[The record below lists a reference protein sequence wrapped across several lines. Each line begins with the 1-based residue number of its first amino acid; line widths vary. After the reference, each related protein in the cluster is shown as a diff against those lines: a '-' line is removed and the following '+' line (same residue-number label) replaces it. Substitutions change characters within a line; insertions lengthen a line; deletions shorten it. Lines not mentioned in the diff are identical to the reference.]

1 MFKPISKSIAKHGA
15 KAAVLI
21 IASLSPNSANAQSPL
36 TTWPDITTEMRP
48 GTRWWWMGS
57 AVDKDNL
64 TRNMDEYAVTG
75 LGTLEITPIYGVVN
89 NEKNDIPF
97 LSNKWMNMLK
107 YIDGEA
113 SRLNMQ
119 VDMNTGTGWPFG
131 GPGVSMDDA
140 ASKVFFQE
148 YRLGKNRR
156 RLTSPITI
164 NEKRQ
169 KAVARLERL
178 MAFSNG
184 RKLDITKYVNS
195 NGLLKW
201 RAPKGE
207 WRIIAVFCG
216 KTFQK
221 VKRSAPGGEG
231 YVMDHFSAGAV
242 SRYLETFTKAF
253 NATKTPWPHCFFNDS
268 YEVYGADYTPGFF
281 DEFRKRRGYKLEEYL
296 PELLDPTDSDTKRR
310 LASDY
315 RLTFAELLEENFTR
329 QWTAWAHSHGSLTRN
344 QAHGSPAN
352 LIDLYADVDV
362 PECEGFGLTDFHIS
376 GLRKDSLTRPNYSD
390 LSMLKYASSGAHLV
404 GKKYTSSETFTWLT
418 EHFRTSL
425 SQMKPDMDLMFL
437 SGVNHM
443 FFHGTAYSPT
453 TAAWPGWKFYAS
465 VDMSPTNSIWRDA
478 SAFFQ
483 YITRCQSFLQYGK
496 PDNDFLLY
504 LPLYDMWYEH
514 SWDDKNRLTMFDIHK
529 MDKRAPRFIEAVNKI
544 YSSGFDVDYISD
556 HYIRS
561 LRCDSGR
568 IVTSAGVGY
577 KAIVVPGVRLMPL
590 DILTQI
596 CSLAEQGAKVVFL
609 DNYPQD
615 VPGFSGLEKERPL
628 FKQTLER
635 LKKMEGKMVFF
646 GADYV
651 KTLAM
656 TGVQPEQMKLKFGLM
671 SLRRSNPDGFH
682 YFVSDLKADSTEGWI
697 PLTVPARSAMI
708 FNPLNGNYG
717 KAKLRRR
724 DGKTEVYLQL
734 ASGQSAII
742 KTFTK
747 KNIDVD
753 DWKYLKPTS
762 DTIAL
767 GSKWAFDFVK
777 SEPEVEVYPDSVNL
791 GSWTDLDSVKGVKE
805 TMATARYS
813 TSFEIST
820 KELASGDDWMLS
832 LGDVRESARVRING
846 RSVAVLF
853 SLPYNCRI
861 GKYLKP
867 GRNTLEIEV
876 TNLPANRIADMDRK
890 GIKWRKFKDVNIVDL
905 NYKHTPYTSW
915 KPMPSGLIGPVK
927 IMKMKALK

>member
-1 MFKPISKSIAKHGA
+1 MFKKISKTITKHGA
-15 KAAVLI
+15 KATALI
-21 IASLSPNSANAQSPL
+21 IASLSLNSANAQSPL

-75 LGTLEITPIYGVVN
+75 LGTLEITPIYGVIN

-131 GPGVSMDDA
+131 GPGVSMSDA
-140 ASKVFFQE
+140 ASRVFFQE
-148 YRLGKNRR
+148 YKLGKNRR

-164 NEKRQ
+164 KDKRQ
-169 KAVARLERL
+169 KPVARLERL

-184 RKLDITKYVNS
+184 KKLDITKYVNDK
-195 NGLLKW
+195 GLLKW

-242 SRYLETFTKAF
+242 KRYLENFTKAF
-253 NATKTPWPHCFFNDS
+253 NSTKTAWPHCFFNDS

-296 PELLDPTDSDTKRR
+296 PELLDPTDTDTKRR

-514 SWDDKNRLTMFDIHK
+514 GWDEKNRLTMFDIHK
-529 MDKRAPRFIEAVNKI
+529 MGKRAPRFIEAVNKI
-544 YSSGFDVDYISD
+544 YSSGFDMDYISD

-561 LRCDSGR
+561 LRCDSGK

-615 VPGFSGLEKERPL
+615 VPGFAGIERERPL
-628 FKQTLER
+628 FKQTLEK

-656 TGVQPEQMKLKFGLM
+656 TGVQPEQMKLKYGLM
-671 SLRRSNPDGFH
+671 ALRRSNPDGFH

-708 FNPLNGNYG
+708 FNPLNGKYG
-717 KAKLRRR
+717 KARLRKR
-724 DGKTEVYLQL
+724 DGKSEIYLQL

-753 DWKYLKPTS
+753 EWKYLKPTS

-767 GSKWAFDFVK
+767 SSKWAFDFVK
-777 SEPEVEVYPDSVNL
+777 SEPEVEAYPDSVSL

-813 TSFEIST
+813 TSFELSP
-820 KELASGDDWMLS
+820 KELADGDDWVLS
-832 LGDVRESARVRING
+832 LGDVRESARVRVNG

-867 GRNTLEIEV
+867 GRNTIDIEV

-915 KPMPSGLIGPVK
+915 KPMPSGLVGPVR
-927 IMKMKALK
+927 IMKM